1 MPAQTNTNV
10 SPYYDDFNPE
20 SNFHRVLFKPGYPV
34 QARELTQSQTILQD
48 QVERLSSAF
57 LKDGDNVVPGRFTYN
72 NITPYVR
79 CASITQG
86 ATAQE
91 FVGFK
96 LRGVSS
102 GVVAV
107 VDFATELNDEDD
119 VTFYVTYL
127 SSGDSTEEQQFLE
140 GEVLESDTPN
150 NYTATVGVNEVSKPI
165 ITPPLG
171 FGSIFSVDEG
181 YFFVNGFMVRND
193 AQTIPVEKYSIKP
206 TVKVG
211 FVVDEDFINS
221 NEDPSLLDNSQGASN
236 FAAPGADRLKI
247 SLILSVRDRKSFD
260 PDFITLATIVDGAI
274 SGDPLGNNKYDWVN
288 DLLAKRTFDESGDY
302 IVTEFPIR
310 PLEYVNSEFLDGI
323 KDPLGDGKYPP
334 PNPFESDIN
343 LTFDE
348 ANSLYAINVSP
359 GNAYVQGY
367 NVQFINPFNIY
378 GNKARDTG
386 FLPETYTQINP
397 GYRVDITNV
406 SSTPDFQNNRGVVDT
421 VAFSPVICY
430 RNFNDGFTGSSL
442 TIGDATTSPP
452 TERRPLNNSNKPW
465 KTYHI
470 VTDASVGSFGD
481 LETEDGYHKVTIKHN
496 RTDTESEAI
505 LVYPDKSTIT
515 LNPNTDLNNVS
526 IGNSIVVRLLPTT
539 PGVENDELVIRGDEI
554 GVGST
559 PTYNCVTL
567 ISVPFQPL
575 KTGILYPKYLQNE
588 NLVERDSSAY
598 GFNSTFKMGV
608 LDTYFYDDLSIISDP
623 LTDDLEWEIGNKL
636 LGETS
641 RTVSKLEDVYE
652 DSLVVSNT
660 SGSFKNGEII
670 QQVINSNLPNNTY
683 NTYVPTPDPTT
694 GLSGLSF
701 NVNSVVDSN
710 GLYKIYVDYSDLSRN
725 TSIKRIVEKLK
736 DF

>member
-310 PLEYVNSEFLDGI
+310 P
-323 KDPLGDGKYPP
+323 
-334 PNPFESDIN
+334 
-343 LTFDE
+343 
-348 ANSLYAINVSP
+348 
-359 GNAYVQGY
+359 
-367 NVQFINPFNIY
+367 
-378 GNKARDTG
+378 
-386 FLPETYTQINP
+386 
-397 GYRVDITNV
+397 
-406 SSTPDFQNNRGVVDT
+406 
-421 VAFSPVICY
+421 
-430 RNFNDGFTGSSL
+430 
-442 TIGDATTSPP
+442 
-452 TERRPLNNSNKPW
+452 
-465 KTYHI
+465 
-470 VTDASVGSFGD
+470 
-481 LETEDGYHKVTIKHN
+481 
-496 RTDTESEAI
+496 
-505 LVYPDKSTIT
+505 
-515 LNPNTDLNNVS
+515 
-526 IGNSIVVRLLPTT
+526 
-539 PGVENDELVIRGDEI
+539 
-554 GVGST
+554 
-559 PTYNCVTL
+559 
-567 ISVPFQPL
+567 
-575 KTGILYPKYLQNE
+575 
-588 NLVERDSSAY
+588 
-598 GFNSTFKMGV
+598 
-608 LDTYFYDDLSIISDP
+608 
-623 LTDDLEWEIGNKL
+623 
-636 LGETS
+636 
-641 RTVSKLEDVYE
+641 
-652 DSLVVSNT
+652 
-660 SGSFKNGEII
+660 
-670 QQVINSNLPNNTY
+670 
-683 NTYVPTPDPTT
+683 
-694 GLSGLSF
+694 
-701 NVNSVVDSN
+701 
-710 GLYKIYVDYSDLSRN
+710 
-725 TSIKRIVEKLK
+725 
-736 DF
+736 